1 MDSLQQRSTPPAT
14 ARPKNSSSSISSTT
28 HGASSSQQSNMAP
41 ASRTVRGSTPGA
53 SRSASKLVDDK
64 AATRPASRDSLK
76 QKMPKKPEEAPRPS
90 KADEVRLDTQ
100 GNKEWPADTAQQ
112 LKVLRTDLDSL
123 RSHLTCKIC
132 DRLLYQPYTI
142 SCGHTYC
149 YTVSTRLSLYAPWW

>member
-1 MDSLQQRSTPPAT
+1 
-14 ARPKNSSSSISSTT
+14 
-28 HGASSSQQSNMAP
+28 MAP
-41 ASRTVRGSTPGA
+41 SSRTVRGSTPTA

-76 QKMPKKPEEAPRPS
+76 QKMLKKPEEAPRPS
-90 KADEVRLDTQ
+90 KSDEVRNSVLVHNGTKKWSA
-100 GNKEWPADTAQQ
+100 NTAQQ
-112 LKVLRTDLDSL
+112 LKVLKTDFESL

-149 YTVSTRLSLYAPWW
+149 YTVGIRVDFSPPAPNTM